1 MTQIFEIH
9 RDVDIT
15 GLSGTGIVADGAV
28 FPDGTT
34 VVRWRE
40 VTGENYDKGV
50 RATTVVHPNVESV
63 EALHG
68 HGGATR
74 LVFTDDRGA
83 ARILP
88 EDGIMFPGEVKVREG
103 EASCSCGAPDA
114 YSLKANEVLVH
125 NPDACYIK
133 HVNDPQAQGDPL
145 LDSSALFKAGRSLNG
160 DPSMYPV
167 TEDPA

>member
-40 VTGENYDKGV
+40 LDAGTENYKRGV

-83 ARILP
+83 ARNAVAEGFALYAD
-88 EDGIMFPGEVKVREG
+88 ED
-103 EASCSCGAPDA
+103 D
-114 YSLKANEVLVH
+114 KARSDIES
-125 NPDACYIK
+125 
-133 HVNDPQAQGDPL
+133 DPL
-145 LDSSALFKAGRSLNG
+145 FDNSKLFGTGHSDGPHVRFDASGHYINPPLNN
-160 DPSMYPV
+160 V